1 MKKSIYLAVFLAWI
15 SAVAG
20 GFLAVAN
27 YVTAP
32 VIAEN
37 AAKAEAENLVKIFSN
52 GETFAAMDFTAEKG
66 SPIVSIYSAGDSGYA
81 YKVTVQGYS
90 NPITYIVGIDKAGTF
105 LGFEVLAIADTAGI
119 GSRVAEDEFKEKV
132 VGKELSAT
140 VDTLSGATVSSGA
153 VVRGLDAVR
162 AHFSANLK

>member
-52 GETFAAMDFTAEKG
+52 GETFAAVDYKAEKG
-66 SPIVSIYSAGDSGYA
+66 SPIEAIYTAGESGYA
-81 YKVTVQGYS
+81 YKATVTGYKDK
-90 NPITYIVGIDKAGTF
+90 ITILVGIDKSGT
-105 LGFEVLAIADTAGI
+105 LVGFEVLAIADTPDIGTKVAGEPFKASVI
-119 GSRVAEDEFKEKV
+119 GKGLDDK
-132 VGKELSAT
+132 
-140 VDTLSGATVSSGA
+140 VDTISGATVSSSA
-153 VVRGLDAVR
+153 VVKGIDAVKEHFR
-162 AHFSANLK
+162 ANYK

>member
-1 MKKSIYLAVFLAWI
+1 MKKSIYLAIFLAWI

-32 VIAEN
+32 IIAEN
-37 AAKAEAENLVKIFSN
+37 AAKAEAENLVKIFTN
-52 GETFAAMDFTAEKG
+52 GETFAAVDFKAESG
-66 SPIVSIYSAGDSGYA
+66 SPIVGIYSAGDTGYA
-81 YKVTVQGYS
+81 YKVTVKGYA
-90 NPITYIVGIDKAGTF
+90 NDITYLVGVDKAGTF

-119 GSRVAEDEFKEKV
+119 GSKVADEGFKNNV
-132 VGKELSAT
+132 IGKGLSDK
-140 VDTLSGATVSSGA
+140 VDTISGATVSSGA

-162 AHFSANLK
+162 EHFSANFK